1 VLFKEAYQNFQEFE
15 KVANVI
21 PDFIQVHKSGEKVK
35 QILDILLIM
44 VIVQEEVVELRLNK
58 ILRLEHPYLPLLDIQ
73 KIIEQRRKQNLS
85 IHELIND
92 FLTQRKQFLKL
103 LENLPRD
110 SWQRTGFHEVEGHV
124 TFQELVKRM
133 NEKDTRLIAQLKE
146 LVQGEVP
153 QT

>member
-1 VLFKEAYQNFQEFE
+1 MLFKEAYQNFQEFE

>member
-1 VLFKEAYQNFQEFE
+1 MLIEQAYQNYLEFE
-15 KVANVI
+15 KVAKAL
-21 PDFIQVHKSGEKVK
+21 PDFIRKFKSAEKVK

-73 KIIEQRRKQNLS
+73 SLIEQRRQQNLS
-85 IHELIND
+85 IQELVND
-92 FLTQRKQFLKL
+92 FLTQRKQFLQL

-133 NEKDTRLIAQLKE
+133 NEKDARLIAQLKE
-146 LVQGEVP
+146 LVQGEVS
-153 QT
+153 QA